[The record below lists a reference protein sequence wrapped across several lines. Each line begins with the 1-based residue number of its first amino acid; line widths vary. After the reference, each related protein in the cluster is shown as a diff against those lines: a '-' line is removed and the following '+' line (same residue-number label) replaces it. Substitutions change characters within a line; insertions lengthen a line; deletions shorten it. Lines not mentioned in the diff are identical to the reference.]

1 MKKLYTLTLSLVA
14 VLFACATA
22 LSASAAGSV
31 ARQYAR
37 YATDSDLHHNT
48 NLAKGE
54 FKSRDA
60 QTTVRAQ
67 KHLHRHPESP
77 TFPQAKTCSTNAPA
91 CA

>member
-60 QTTVRAQ
+60 QTTVRA
-67 KHLHRHPESP
+67 
-77 TFPQAKTCSTNAPA
+77 AKAFAPA
-91 CA
+91 SRVTDIPAGEDVLYECTRM